1 MFLFSDCGAPLVEKI
16 LLMCNR
22 MLSDCLR
29 RRTVMEMELLILGL
43 EFDTLFDCAKRLPG
57 IKHIKNPKTILP
69 AFLVLGD

>member
-1 MFLFSDCGAPLVEKI
+1 MFFCLNVFLVFSDCGAPLVEKI

-43 EFDTLFDCAKRLPG
+43 EFDTLFDCAKNYRE
-57 IKHIKNPKTILP
+57 
-69 AFLVLGD
+69 